1 MRQKPAQALLRRLK
15 ARIRDTQMRYGISV
29 AARGEMRRERRIASN
44 RDLPIGPEMIDRTIS
59 EALQWIGRAQD
70 NAPSADGGVARHYC
84 LITGWGASYPETTGY
99 IVPTIIRE
107 AQATG
112 DTQLL
117 QRAQRMLDWL
127 VSIQMP
133 GGGFRGGVTDDGPAV
148 PVTFNT
154 GQILMGLAAG
164 VRHFGPAYRPA
175 MIAAADW
182 LVQTQDGDGCWRKHG
197 TPFAKPGE
205 KVYETHV
212 AWGLYEAARVEPG
225 RGYAEAASKNL
236 AWALSHQRDN
246 GWFESCCLTDP
257 VNPLTHTIG
266 YALRG
271 LVEGYLFTRDSRILD
286 KANKTAEG
294 ALVALQPDGFLPGR
308 LDSQWRGAVP
318 WSCLTGTVQMAACWL
333 LLYRETGNP
342 RFREAAFAA
351 NRYVRGTVRLDGPLE
366 TRGAVKGSF
375 PVSGGYV
382 KFQYP
387 NWACKFF
394 IDAIS
399 LEKEVRERESESA
412 LSVHAAVAGLA
423 E

>member
-1 MRQKPAQALLRRLK
+1 MEQNPAQALVRRLTSRVRA
-15 ARIRDTQMRYGISV
+15 ARMRYGISM
-29 AARGEMRRERRIASN
+29 AARAEMRREKQDSGN
-44 RDLPIGPEMIDRTIS
+44 TNVSIDRTIG
-59 EALQWIGRAQD
+59 EALAWIGRAQD
-70 NAPSADGGVARHYC
+70 NSPSVDGGVARHYC

-107 AQATG
+107 AQALG
-112 DTQLL
+112 DTALL
-117 QRAQRMLDWL
+117 QRARTMLDWL

-133 GGGFRGGVTDDGPAV
+133 GGGFRGGVTSDGPAV

-164 VRHFGPAYRPA
+164 VSHFGRVYRPA

-182 LVQTQDGDGCWRKHG
+182 LVETQDADGCWRKHG
-197 TPFAKPGE
+197 TPYAAPGE
-205 KVYETHV
+205 KAYETHV

-225 RGYAEAASKNL
+225 RGYAEAATKNL
-236 AWALSHQRDN
+236 VWALSHQKDN
-246 GWFESCCLTDP
+246 GWFSSCCLTDP
-257 VNPLTHTIG
+257 LNPLTHTLG

-271 LVEGYLFTRDSRILD
+271 LVEGYLFTRDGDILD
-286 KANKTAEG
+286 KANRTAEG
-294 ALVALQPDGFLPGR
+294 VLSALHPDGFLPGR

-318 WSCLTGTVQMAACWL
+318 WACLTGTAQMAACWL

-351 NRYVRGTVRLDGPLE
+351 NRYVMGTMRLDGPPE

-382 KFQYP
+382 RFQYP
-387 NWACKFF
+387 NWACKFL

-399 LEKEVRERESESA
+399 LEKSVRQQESESA
-412 LSVHAAVAGLA
+412 VSVQVATAGLS

>member
-1 MRQKPAQALLRRLK
+1 MEQNPAQALVRRLASK
-15 ARIRDTQMRYGISV
+15 VRDARMRYGISA
-29 AARGEMRRERRIASN
+29 AARAEMRREQRPSSDA
-44 RDLPIGPEMIDRTIS
+44 DLPIDRAINKS
-59 EALQWIGRAQD
+59 LAESLAWIGRAQD

-84 LITGWGASYPETTGY
+84 LINGWGASYPETTGY
-99 IVPTIIRE
+99 IVPTMIRE
-107 AQATG
+107 GLAAG
-112 DTQLL
+112 NSELL
-117 QRAQRMLDWL
+117 ERARKMLDWL

-133 GGGFRGGVTDDGPAV
+133 GGGFRGGVTSDGPAV

-154 GQILMGLAAG
+154 GQILLGLAAG
-164 VRHFGPAYRPA
+164 VSQFGPAYRPA

-182 LVQTQDGDGCWRKHG
+182 LVQTQDEDGCWRKHA

-225 RGYAEAASKNL
+225 RGYAEAATKNL
-236 AWALSHQRDN
+236 NWALTHQADN
-246 GWFESCCLTDP
+246 GWFSSCCLTDP
-257 VNPLTHTIG
+257 LNPLTHTIG

-271 LVEGYLFTRDSRILD
+271 LIEGYLFTRDGRILG
-286 KANKTAEG
+286 KANLTADG
-294 ALVALQPDGFLPGR
+294 ALAALQPDGFLPGR
-308 LDSQWRGAVP
+308 LDSQWRGTVP
-318 WSCLTGTVQMAACWL
+318 WACLTGTAQMAACWL

-342 RFREAAFAA
+342 RFRDAAFAA
-351 NRYVRGTVRLDGPLE
+351 NHYVRWTVRLDGPPE

-382 KFQYP
+382 RFQYP

-399 LEKEVRERESESA
+399 LEKDLREQESQSV
-412 LSVHAAVAGLA
+412 LSTHAAVALT

>member
-1 MRQKPAQALLRRLK
+1 M
-15 ARIRDTQMRYGISV
+15 S
-29 AARGEMRRERRIASN
+29 
-44 RDLPIGPEMIDRTIS
+44 
-59 EALQWIGRAQD
+59 
-70 NAPSADGGVARHYC
+70 
-84 LITGWGASYPETTGY
+84 
-99 IVPTIIRE
+99 
-107 AQATG
+107 
-112 DTQLL
+112 
-117 QRAQRMLDWL
+117 
-127 VSIQMP
+127 
-133 GGGFRGGVTDDGPAV
+133 
-148 PVTFNT
+148 
-154 GQILMGLAAG
+154 
-164 VRHFGPAYRPA
+164 
-175 MIAAADW
+175 
-182 LVQTQDGDGCWRKHG
+182 
-197 TPFAKPGE
+197 
-205 KVYETHV
+205 
-212 AWGLYEAARVEPG
+212 WGLYEAARVEPG

-308 LDSQWRGAVP
+308 LDRPLAGRSPMVLPDRDRSDGNLLVAALSRDRKPAFQGCSVRGQPLCA
-318 WSCLTGTVQMAACWL
+318 
-333 LLYRETGNP
+333 
-342 RFREAAFAA
+342 
-351 NRYVRGTVRLDGPLE
+351 GTVRLDGPLE

-399 LEKEVRERESESA
+399 LEKEIRRTGERVGFVSYMRRSPGWR
-412 LSVHAAVAGLA
+412 SK
-423 E
+423 

>member
-1 MRQKPAQALLRRLK
+1 MTQKPAQALFRRLTS
-15 ARIRDTQMRYGISV
+15 RIRDTRMRYGISI
-29 AARGEMRRERRIASN
+29 AAQTEMRRERRVAST
-44 RDLPIGPEMIDRTIS
+44 DVPLDRAILDRAIS

-107 AQATG
+107 AQALG
-112 DTQLL
+112 DTELL
-117 QRAQRMLDWL
+117 QRARRMLDWL

-133 GGGFRGGVTDDGPAV
+133 GGGFRGGVTSDGPAV
-148 PVTFNT
+148 AVTFNT

-182 LVQTQDGDGCWRKHG
+182 LVQTQDDDGCWRKHA

-246 GWFESCCLTDP
+246 GWFANCCLTDP

-271 LVEGYLFTRDSRILD
+271 LVEGYLFARDSKILE

-294 ALVALQPDGFLPGR
+294 VLAALQPDGFLPGR

-342 RFREAAFAA
+342 RFREAALAA

-399 LEKEVRERESESA
+399 LENDLREQESQSA
-412 LSVHAAVAGLA
+412 VSVPAAVAGLA

>member
-1 MRQKPAQALLRRLK
+1 VEQNPAQALVRRLTS
-15 ARIRDTQMRYGISV
+15 RIRDTRMRYGISV
-29 AARGEMRRERRIASN
+29 AARAEVRREQQTSGDP
-44 RDLPIGPEMIDRTIS
+44 DLPIDRTVS
-59 EALQWIGRAQD
+59 EALAWIARAQD

-99 IVPTIIRE
+99 IVPTVIRE
-107 AQATG
+107 GLAAR
-112 DTQLL
+112 DTELL
-117 QRAQRMLDWL
+117 ERSRKMLDWL

-133 GGGFRGGVTDDGPAV
+133 GGGFRGGVTSAGPAV

-154 GQILMGLAAG
+154 GQILLGLAAG
-164 VRHFGPAYRPA
+164 VSHFGPAYRQS

-182 LVQTQDGDGCWRKHG
+182 LVQTQDDDGCWRKHA
-197 TPFAKPGE
+197 TPYAQPGE
-205 KVYETHV
+205 KAYETHV

-225 RGYAEAASKNL
+225 RGYAEAATKNL
-236 AWALSHQRDN
+236 AWALSNQTDN
-246 GWFESCCLTDP
+246 GWFSHCCLTDP
-257 VNPLTHTIG
+257 LNPLTHTIG

-271 LVEGYLFTRDSRILD
+271 LIEGHQFTRDGKILE
-286 KANKTAEG
+286 KANRTAEG
-294 ALVALQPDGFLPGR
+294 VLLALQSDGFLPGR
-308 LDSQWRGAVP
+308 LDSQWRGTVS
-318 WSCLTGTVQMAACWL
+318 WSCLTGTAQMAACWL

-342 RFREAAFAA
+342 RFKEAAFAA
-351 NRYVRGTVRLDGPLE
+351 NRYVRGTVRLDGPPE

-382 KFQYP
+382 RFQYP

-399 LEKEVRERESESA
+399 LERDLREQESQSA
-412 LSVHAAVAGLA
+412 LSVHTAAAGLT

>member
-1 MRQKPAQALLRRLK
+1 MEQNPAQALVRRLTSK
-15 ARIRDTQMRYGISV
+15 VRDARMRYGISA
-29 AARGEMRRERRIASN
+29 AARAEMRRERQTSSN
-44 RDLPIGPEMIDRTIS
+44 ADPPIERAIS
-59 EALQWIGRAQD
+59 QSLAESLAWIGRAQD
-70 NAPSADGGVARHYC
+70 KAPSADGGVARHYC
-84 LITGWGASYPETTGY
+84 LITGWGPSYPETTGY
-99 IVPTIIRE
+99 IVPTMIRE
-107 AQATG
+107 GLAAGNTE
-112 DTQLL
+112 LL
-117 QRAQRMLDWL
+117 ERARRMLDWL

-133 GGGFRGGVTDDGPAV
+133 GGGFRGGVTNAGPAV

-154 GQILMGLAAG
+154 GQILLGLAAG
-164 VRHFGPAYRPA
+164 VSHFGPVYRPA

-182 LVQTQDGDGCWRKHG
+182 LVQTQDDDGCWRKHA

-225 RGYAEAASKNL
+225 RGYAEAATKNL
-236 AWALSHQRDN
+236 NWALSHQNDN
-246 GWFESCCLTDP
+246 GWFSSCCLTDP
-257 VNPLTHTIG
+257 LNPLTHTIG

-271 LVEGYLFTRDSRILD
+271 LVEGYLFTRDSRILE

-294 ALVALQPDGFLPGR
+294 ALLALQPDGFLPGR
-308 LDSQWRGAVP
+308 LDSQWRGPVP
-318 WSCLTGTVQMAACWL
+318 WACLTGTVQMAACWL

-351 NRYVRGTVRLDGPLE
+351 NRYVRGTVRLDGPPE

-382 KFQYP
+382 RFQYP

-394 IDAIS
+394 IDAMS
-399 LEKEVRERESESA
+399 LEKELREKESQSP
-412 LSVHAAVAGLA
+412 LSVQAAAVGLRK
-423 E
+423 

>member
-1 MRQKPAQALLRRLK
+1 MEQNPDQDLVRRLASRVRD
-15 ARIRDTQMRYGISV
+15 ARMRYGISS
-29 AARGEMRRERRIASN
+29 AARAEMRRERRSLSDA
-44 RDLPIGPEMIDRTIS
+44 DLPIDRAIS
-59 EALQWIGRAQD
+59 ESLAWIGRAQD

-107 AQATG
+107 GLAAGNTE
-112 DTQLL
+112 LL
-117 QRAQRMLDWL
+117 ERARKMLDWL
-127 VSIQMP
+127 VRIQMP
-133 GGGFRGGVTDDGPAV
+133 GGGFRGGVTSAGPAV

-154 GQILMGLAAG
+154 GQILLGLAAG
-164 VRHFGPAYRPA
+164 VSHFGPAYRPA
-175 MIAAADW
+175 MMAAADW
-182 LVQTQDGDGCWRKHG
+182 LVQTQDDDGCWRKHA
-197 TPFAKPGE
+197 TPLAKPGE

-225 RGYAEAASKNL
+225 RGYAEAATKNL
-236 AWALSHQRDN
+236 NWALSHQTDN
-246 GWFESCCLTDP
+246 GWFSSCCLTDP
-257 VNPLTHTIG
+257 LNPLTHTIG

-271 LVEGYLFTRDSRILD
+271 LVEGYLFTRDSKILE
-286 KANKTAEG
+286 KANRTAEG

-318 WSCLTGTVQMAACWL
+318 WACLTGTVQMATCWL

-351 NRYVRGTVRLDGPLE
+351 NRYVRRTVRLDGPPE

-382 KFQYP
+382 TFQYP
-387 NWACKFF
+387 NWASKFF

-399 LEKEVRERESESA
+399 LEKELREKKSQSP
-412 LSVHAAVAGLA
+412 LSVQAAAAGLG